1 MCNYTKTDKLKF
13 MLDGF
18 KNLFGVLWEFVEAV
32 VFALMIFFVCYLLL
46 FQPNQVKG
54 HSMEPTFR
62 DGEFILTDKI
72 SYRLGMPG
80 RGDVVVFRSPK
91 NADVDFIKR
100 IIALPGE
107 TVKISGGKVFV
118 NGRVLDE
125 STYLDPTVYTGP
137 ESYLSDNRDL
147 LVPSGKYFVM
157 GDNRMQSSDSR
168 DFGPVLPSEFI
179 GKVFFR
185 YWPVDR
191 FGRIQGVTYTLET
204 ASGAASE

>member
-1 MCNYTKTDKLKF
+1 MGIMGLVAALK
-13 MLDGF
+13 GI
-18 KNLFGVLWEFVEAV
+18 FGIFWEFIEAV
-32 VFALMIFFVCYLLL
+32 VFALMIFFVAYLLL

-54 HSMEPTFR
+54 HSMEPTFS
-62 DGEFILTDKI
+62 DSEYILTDKI
-72 SYRLGMPG
+72 SYRLGMPK

-100 IIALPGE
+100 IIGLPGE
-107 TVKISGGKVFV
+107 KVKISGGKVYL
-118 NGRVLDE
+118 NGKVLDE
-125 STYLDPTVYTGP
+125 SAYLDPTVYTGP
-137 ESYLSDNRDL
+137 ESYLAENKEL
-147 LVPSGKYFVM
+147 IVPSGKYFVL

-191 FGRIQGVTYTLET
+191 FGQIVTPGYPKLEQT
-204 ASGAASE
+204 P